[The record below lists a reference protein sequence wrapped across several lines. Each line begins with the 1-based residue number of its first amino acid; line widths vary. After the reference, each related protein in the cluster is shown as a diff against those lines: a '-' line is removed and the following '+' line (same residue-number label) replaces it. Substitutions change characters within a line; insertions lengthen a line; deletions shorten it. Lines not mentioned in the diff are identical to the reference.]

1 MKQYTGMRKGISL
14 VEMIIAIILFAALA
28 TISLK
33 YAKNYLNTD
42 MTAKK
47 ARVAAATDQ
56 ANQLL
61 QAYQIYRTEMGTDPV
76 SIDDLNGSARIL
88 LATPARI
95 VEMSTTGWT
104 FAADYNGTGLPAFYM
119 TIDLNG
125 SMDTA
130 AQAKSGKEYCAIF
143 NREFNTSEPLN
154 ILASTT
160 FGTLGDANAS
170 KVTNYDRNQFCYSQD
185 ANTTII
191 TVFVP

>member
-33 YAKNYLNTD
+33 YTKNYLDTD
-42 MTAKK
+42 ITAKK

-61 QAYQIYRTEMGTDPV
+61 QAYQIYRTEMGTDPAD
-76 SIDDLNGSARIL
+76 INDLNGSAKIL
-88 LATPARI
+88 LSTPAR
-95 VEMSTTGWT
+95 VEEMSSTGWH
-104 FAADYNGTGLPAFYM
+104 FAPDYNGSGLPAFYM

-130 AQAKSGKEYCAIF
+130 SQAKSGKEYCAIF
-143 NREFNTSEPLN
+143 NREFNTSTELN
-154 ILASTT
+154 VTAATN

-170 KVTNYDRNQFCYSQD
+170 KVTDFARNQFCYSQD